1 MATEVDY
8 TVGYN
13 FFAPLGKGI
22 GLMGLNVNGVADT
35 EVITTPFIR
44 CVPVAS
50 PATEGTLNASSTKE
64 HCITESGGVITFAVG
79 TGGTLPAEYHVLVMG
94 AMYGTA

>member
-8 TVGYN
+8 TTGYN
-13 FFAPLGKGI
+13 LFAPLGKGI
-22 GLMGLNVNGVADT
+22 GLMGLNVTGVAT
-35 EVITTPFIR
+35 GEVITTPFIR

-50 PATEGTLNASSTKE
+50 PATSGTLPDTTIKE
-64 HCITESGGVITFAVG
+64 HCITESGGVITFTVG
-79 TGGTLPAEYHVLVMG
+79 TGGTLPTAYHVLVMG